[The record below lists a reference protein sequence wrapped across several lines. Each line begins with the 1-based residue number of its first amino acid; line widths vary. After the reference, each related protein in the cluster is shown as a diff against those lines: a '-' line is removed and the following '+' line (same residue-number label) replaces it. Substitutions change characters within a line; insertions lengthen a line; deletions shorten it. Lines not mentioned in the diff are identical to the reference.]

1 MRKSWA
7 FITFAAF
14 AAGIFCGAALLSR
27 PAALPRQPEEGTTKG
42 RETAQP
48 APAVEPPEGEILQLG
63 YGDEDW
69 DYWGFQWQDGGFC
82 YALPPG
88 WGVEQQGAWARL
100 PNREDSPDWGVTLFA
115 PEGQMKIQ
123 IMGAVRPQA
132 LTVPGQQKLFSLSRE
147 GEPAGQAVFGAEG
160 GQVALAVSFAQPEGA
175 GCSLAALVQAPA
187 EEWERSQDEVL
198 KILGEIYPAGPVRVS
213 GRP

>member
-1 MRKSWA
+1 MKKSWLLPLA
-7 FITFAAF
+7 AAF

-27 PAALPRQPEEGTTKG
+27 PAALQRQPEPT
-42 RETAQP
+42 
-48 APAVEPPEGEILQLG
+48 PAVEPPEGEILQLG
-63 YGDEDW
+63 HGDEDW
-69 DYWGFQWQDGGFC
+69 DDWGFQWQDGGFC

-147 GEPAGQAVFGAEG
+147 GEPASQAVFGAEKG
-160 GQVALAVSFAQPEGA
+160 
-175 GCSLAALVQAPA
+175 
-187 EEWERSQDEVL
+187 
-198 KILGEIYPAGPVRVS
+198 
-213 GRP
+213 